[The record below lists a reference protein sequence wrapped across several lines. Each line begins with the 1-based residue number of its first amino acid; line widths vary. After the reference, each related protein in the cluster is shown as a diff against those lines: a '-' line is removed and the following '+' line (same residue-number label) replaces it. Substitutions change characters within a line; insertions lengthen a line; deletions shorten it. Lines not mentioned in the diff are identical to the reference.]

1 METRP
6 FENCRITSSK
16 LTDSNNQLRH
26 FGRSTEIVDGV
37 QPVDSAQNDDL
48 FEENGDETQTQAIID
63 SESEEE
69 IGDEE

>member
-48 FEENGDETQTQAIID
+48 FEKNGDKWEAQTQVIID
-63 SESEEE
+63 SESE
-69 IGDEE
+69 DEN